1 MKESILS
8 RIDWLSLFLYFFL
21 LGFGLLNIYSST
33 YSEISPSLISLS
45 NPIGKQ
51 LLFTLISVF
60 VGGFLLAF
68 KVKFLNNL
76 RFLSM
81 GLLFFYYWV
90 YFCLEKR
97 FRVHGHGMSWVGLPC
112 NQLSSQK
119 WLLHSCWLRFF
130 LNFKLILNLSNPS

>member
-60 VGGFLLAF
+60 VGGFLLAL
-68 KVKFLNNL
+68 KVKFFEQFALPIYGVVIL
-76 RFLSM
+76 LLLGLFLFGKNDFGCTVM
-81 GLLFFYYWV
+81 VCHGWG
-90 YFCLEKR
+90 CLAT
-97 FRVHGHGMSWVGLPC
+97 S
-112 NQLSSQK
+112 
-119 WLLHSCWLRFF
+119 
-130 LNFKLILNLSNPS
+130 